1 MDGTRDYHTKWSKSD
16 KDKYCMISLISGIQK
31 VMLTNLCAK
40 QKQTHR
46 HRDQTCRCPGRG
58 GGWGREGWEFGISR
72 CKLVYI
78 PILRDGPAYSTGSDI
93 QHPLINHNGKHKR
106 MPIWP
111 NHSSAQHKL
120 TQPWK
125 STTRQLEEKIHIML
139 ASSCHHLTQNASVTF
154 HSTSNKA
161 PSTSLT
167 LQSPVC
173 GRHLAPVSPSTLLS
187 YPTIPLTSVSPKQAN
202 LVPESGPLQA
212 HSCWQHCSS
221 SPHRVASS
229 RDSGYKSAATSPEK
243 PLVGPSNVPLCL
255 SHLALSHYLS
265 ACSHENSAFRQLWS
279 ISCYSNISPKTQG
292 AFSLLLK
299 YYSVPWAN
307 PLAHGR

>member
-16 KDKYCMISLISGIQK
+16 KDKYCMISLISAIQK

-93 QHPLINHNGKHKR
+93 QHPLINHNGKHKW

-173 GRHLAPVSPSTLLS
+173 GPASSSCLPLHSPLLPDNPTDFRVPQTGQSGSWVWAFAGPLLLTALLILSSQGCILPGFRLQVGCHVPREAPGWPLQCASVL
-187 YPTIPLTSVSPKQAN
+187 IPLSSVTLSFCMFSW
-202 LVPESGPLQA
+202 EFCLQTVMV
-212 HSCWQHCSS
+212 H
-221 SPHRVASS
+221 
-229 RDSGYKSAATSPEK
+229 
-243 PLVGPSNVPLCL
+243 
-255 SHLALSHYLS
+255 
-265 ACSHENSAFRQLWS
+265 
-279 ISCYSNISPKTQG
+279 
-292 AFSLLLK
+292 LLLF
-299 YYSVPWAN
+299 
-307 PLAHGR
+307 